1 MPSKQLLLIN
11 ETRKEQT
18 LSPIRRRLLDAAGN
32 ILTSEPDELAFQH
45 SLLCQTC
52 LPTAKPKPDVLVWRQ
67 RQGRATLLIEAGKV
81 MSPHADDFVQLG
93 LPYGPKARLL
103 LMHLNSEAVRSGS
116 PVIEVEASM
125 TAFFRRLM
133 GSYQN
138 GREVRA
144 LKSQLSALA
153 AATFRMGITDG
164 DRTLQVDSKVVGAF
178 ELWSLI
184 EEGQR
189 VLWPVTLRLSLD
201 YFDSLS
207 RYAVPLDERAIASL
221 AHSAMALD
229 IYCWA
234 AQRLHRIPPGKPQ
247 FVPWQALMEQFGQGY
262 SAIRFFRRDFL
273 ALLAQVRIAY
283 PEAALEHDGRGM
295 TLHQSLPPVRKRLV
309 RLAVP

>member
-116 PVIEVEASM
+116 PVIEVEAS
-125 TAFFRRLM
+125 
-133 GSYQN
+133 
-138 GREVRA
+138 
-144 LKSQLSALA
+144 A
-153 AATFRMGITDG
+153 AGLG
-164 DRTLQVDSKVVGAF
+164 
-178 ELWSLI
+178 
-184 EEGQR
+184 
-189 VLWPVTLRLSLD
+189 
-201 YFDSLS
+201 
-207 RYAVPLDERAIASL
+207 
-221 AHSAMALD
+221 
-229 IYCWA
+229 
-234 AQRLHRIPPGKPQ
+234 
-247 FVPWQALMEQFGQGY
+247 
-262 SAIRFFRRDFL
+262 
-273 ALLAQVRIAY
+273 
-283 PEAALEHDGRGM
+283 
-295 TLHQSLPPVRKRLV
+295 
-309 RLAVP
+309 